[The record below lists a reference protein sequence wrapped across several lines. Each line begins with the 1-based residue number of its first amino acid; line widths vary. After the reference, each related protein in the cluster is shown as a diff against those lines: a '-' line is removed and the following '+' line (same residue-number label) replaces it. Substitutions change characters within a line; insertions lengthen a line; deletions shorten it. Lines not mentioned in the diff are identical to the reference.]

1 MAKETTIRLT
11 ESIRD
16 AIKKKKN
23 SNESYSDYIGRALQA
38 NTKEERPDVKQHK
51 HKENKSGGS
60 IFNVEEL
67 KEKPAKAED
76 EWELIF
82 NLPLA
87 QMHHILNP
95 NKQDCGE
102 RACVDIRRWLDKR
115 MENIARRVIV
125 NARDNTEET

>member
-1 MAKETTIRLT
+1 MVKKTTIEIT
-11 ESIRD
+11 ESARD
-16 AIKKKKN
+16 VIKKKKN
-23 SNESYSDYIGRALQA
+23 SDETYSDYIDRTLQT
-38 NTKEERPDVKQHK
+38 NTKEERPDVKQHRY
-51 HKENKSGGS
+51 KENKSGGS

-102 RACVDIRRWLDKR
+102 RACTDIRRWLDKR
-115 MENIARRVIV
+115 IDDRARKVIV
-125 NARDNTEET
+125 NANDKTEET